1 MSRTAVKKTN
11 HMYSKYKDSI
21 ELPALQGAMKT
32 NAGSIFLLMQ
42 RRSKRQICSPCGNK
56 VLCLASMGFTSSVWL
71 GLGIDNF
78 PLSLSHSRMYSVGI
92 ALELQNLCGQTL
104 Y

>member
-1 MSRTAVKKTN
+1 M
-11 HMYSKYKDSI
+11 
-21 ELPALQGAMKT
+21 QGRFFIDAEEKQ
-32 NAGSIFLLMQ
+32 SQ
-42 RRSKRQICSPCGNK
+42 RQICSPCGNK
-56 VLCLASMGFTSSVWL
+56 VLCLAWMGFASSVWL

-78 PLSLSHSRMYSVGI
+78 SLSLSHSRMYSVGI